1 MCVMNV
7 CQHCCA
13 GISCIRSMH
22 CWTGENSAFL
32 IKQKVGQEVKLV
44 NKLTASI
51 DPLVNTVLEYFF
63 NLRNDMHTIQHGVAT
78 LDMVQIIIIIIY
90 VIVDGDAV

>member
-1 MCVMNV
+1 MCAMNV
-7 CQHCCA
+7 CQHCCT
-13 GISCIRSMH
+13 GISCMC

-32 IKQKVGQEVKLV
+32 IEQKVGQEVKLE

-51 DPLVNTVLEYFF
+51 YPLVNAVLEYFF

-90 VIVDGDAV
+90 IDGEAV